1 MVDASDGMRLG
12 REASPAKARL
22 LTLIRARAGK
32 LTRTGIGLALLSLAA
47 WQADR
52 TFIKT
57 LSTDA
62 TVAGEFF
69 VVTSPIDGYLD
80 LAKSEVG
87 DVLEPQQVV
96 GRVTNPFVDRS
107 RLAQVRSRLT
117 SVDGELAATREL
129 IGRLDALGT
138 RHQERGALS
147 QARRVQRLSIDE
159 QRLSARADGDRARF
173 DEAQLRLQRGE
184 ALLQEGLVPTQ
195 AIEELRR
202 DQTVLQK
209 TYEAAQS
216 ELLALRSAAKALKEG
231 VILDNYSSSDRSYS
245 AQRVDELEVRLTQ
258 AESDRK
264 RQETEHDALS
274 KQLDVEEAQ
283 FRSLSD
289 ASLSVT
295 VRGRV
300 LERFSAPS
308 EFVRRAQNILR
319 VVNCRKLFVRA
330 TVDRRR
336 FSRLRIGTKA
346 TIKLLS
352 SGQSF
357 PGEVS
362 LLLGAPEG
370 RTGDSVTAG
379 LPATSRDRFTVLVRS
394 SQMANAIG
402 TACEIGGPTEVE
414 FH

>member
-1 MVDASDGMRLG
+1 M
-12 REASPAKARL
+12 
-22 LTLIRARAGK
+22 I
-32 LTRTGIGLALLSLAA
+32 
-47 WQADR
+47 
-52 TFIKT
+52 FC
-57 LSTDA
+57 
-62 TVAGEFF
+62 
-69 VVTSPIDGYLD
+69 
-80 LAKSEVG
+80 
-87 DVLEPQQVV
+87 
-96 GRVTNPFVDRS
+96 
-107 RLAQVRSRLT
+107 
-117 SVDGELAATREL
+117 
-129 IGRLDALGT
+129 
-138 RHQERGALS
+138 
-147 QARRVQRLSIDE
+147 
-159 QRLSARADGDRARF
+159 
-173 DEAQLRLQRGE
+173 
-184 ALLQEGLVPTQ
+184 
-195 AIEELRR
+195 
-202 DQTVLQK
+202 
-209 TYEAAQS
+209 
-216 ELLALRSAAKALKEG
+216 
-231 VILDNYSSSDRSYS
+231 
-245 AQRVDELEVRLTQ
+245 
-258 AESDRK
+258 
-264 RQETEHDALS
+264 
-274 KQLDVEEAQ
+274 
-283 FRSLSD
+283 SLSD